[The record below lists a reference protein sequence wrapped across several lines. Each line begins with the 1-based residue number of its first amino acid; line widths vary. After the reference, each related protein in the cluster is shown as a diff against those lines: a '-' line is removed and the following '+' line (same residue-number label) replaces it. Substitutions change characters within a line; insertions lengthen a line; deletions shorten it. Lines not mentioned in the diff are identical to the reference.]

1 MRGFS
6 SKVVLLLYKEYIL
19 ENNLTVVYECL
30 NHLKSV
36 SFGVWIGVGS
46 RNETRQNNGISHFI
60 EHMLFKG
67 TKTRT
72 ARDIAC
78 AIDKIGGEINAFT
91 GKDCTCFYT
100 KTLDS
105 DLETA
110 VEILSDMIL
119 NPLFNPVHIETEKK
133 VVLEEISMYED
144 DPEEYAHDL
153 LTEEMWSDGPLGYPI
168 LGTAKSLRNITRND
182 LFKHMFD
189 YYVPDNCV
197 ISVVGNFKE
206 NELLNI
212 INKYF
217 SKWKSIGFCRLPEKR
232 PDFRT
237 HFLYRKKETEQTHVC
252 IGFRGLPMSDER
264 LYALMVL
271 NNILGGGMSSRLFQ
285 NIREERGL
293 VYSIY
298 SYPTAFRD
306 CGMFTIYAATNPENT
321 QEIIRLIGVELKNLI
336 DNGIT
341 ENELL
346 ISKNQLKG
354 NYILSLDSTS
364 GRMSAYGKSKIITG
378 VVNSPATVLRQ
389 IENVSIRTITELI
402 HWIFTEGQTG
412 LVILGDTSVSPNVME
427 YLRF

>member
-1 MRGFS
+1 M
-6 SKVVLLLYKEYIL
+6 YKEYIL

-30 NHLKSV
+30 SHLKSV
-36 SFGVWIGVGS
+36 SFGVWVGVGS

-60 EHMLFKG
+60 EHMVFKG
-67 TKTRT
+67 TQNRT
-72 ARDIAC
+72 AKDIAC

-110 VEILSDMIL
+110 AEILSDIIL
-119 NPLFNPVHIETEKK
+119 NPSFTPAHIKTEKK

-144 DPEEYAHDL
+144 DPEEFAHDL
-153 LTEEMWSDGPLGYPI
+153 LTEEMWSEGPLGYPI
-168 LGTAKSLRNITRND
+168 LGTAKSLENITKD
-182 LFKHMFD
+182 ALHEYMSY

-206 NELLNI
+206 SQLLAI

-217 SKWKSIGFCRLPEKR
+217 SKWRSLGYCRLSETKPN
-232 PDFRT
+232 FST
-237 HFLYRKKETEQTHVC
+237 HFLYKKKETEQTHVC
-252 IGFRGLPMSDER
+252 LGFRGLPMSDES

-271 NNILGGGMSSRLFQ
+271 NNIIGGGMSSRLFQ
-285 NIREERGL
+285 NIREDRGL

-298 SYPTAFRD
+298 SFPTSFRD
-306 CGMFTIYAATNPENT
+306 CGMFTIYYATNPDKVE
-321 QEIIRLIGVELKNLI
+321 EVIRLIGLEIRNLI
-336 DNGIT
+336 EKCIT
-341 ENELL
+341 ENELM

-364 GRMSAYGKSKIITG
+364 GRMSANGKSKIITG
-378 VVNSPATVLRQ
+378 VVNSPVTVLRQ
-389 IENVSIRTITELI
+389 IENVSKKTVTELLN
-402 HWIFTEGQTG
+402 WIFKKGETG
-412 LVILGDTSVSPNVME
+412 VVILGDTSISSNALD
-427 YLRF
+427 YLKF

>member
-1 MRGFS
+1 MF
-6 SKVVLLLYKEYIL
+6 KEYIL

-72 ARDIAC
+72 AKDIAYS
-78 AIDKIGGEINAFT
+78 IDRIGGEINAFT

-110 VEILSDMIL
+110 VDILSDMVL
-119 NPLFNPVHIETEKK
+119 NPLFNPEHIEKEKK
-133 VVLEEISMYED
+133 VVLEEIRMYED
-144 DPEEYAHDL
+144 DPEEYVHDL

-168 LGTAKSLRNITRND
+168 LGTAESLQQISSND
-182 LFKHMFD
+182 LYKFMSD

-206 NELLNI
+206 NRLHDI

-217 SKWKSIGFCRLPEKR
+217 SKWKSIGYCRLSELR

-237 HFLYRKKETEQTHVC
+237 HFLYRKKETEQTHIC

-271 NNILGGGMSSRLFQ
+271 NNIIGGGMSSRLFQ

-298 SYPTAFRD
+298 SFPTTFRD
-306 CGMFTIYAATNPENT
+306 CGMFTIYAATNPDKAE
-321 QEIIRLIGVELKNLI
+321 EVIRLIGPELKNLI
-336 DNGIT
+336 DKGIT
-341 ENELL
+341 DNELS

-364 GRMSAYGKSKIITG
+364 GRMSAYGKSRIITG
-378 VVNSPATVLRQ
+378 IVNSPASVLRQ
-389 IENVSIRTITELI
+389 IENVSKKTIIELLD
-402 HWIFTEGQTG
+402 WIFVEGQTG
-412 LVILGDTSVSPNVME
+412 VVILGDSPVSPKAID
-427 YLRF
+427 YLKI

>member
-1 MRGFS
+1 M
-6 SKVVLLLYKEYIL
+6 YKEYIL
-19 ENNLTVVYECL
+19 ENNLTIVYECL

-36 SFGVWIGVGS
+36 SFGVWIGVGA

-67 TKTRT
+67 TKNRT
-72 ARDIAC
+72 AKDIAC
-78 AIDKIGGEINAFT
+78 TIDKIGGEINAFT

-119 NPLFNPVHIETEKK
+119 NPLFNPTHIETEKK

-144 DPEEYAHDL
+144 DPEEFAHDL
-153 LTEEMWSDGPLGYPI
+153 LTEEMWSEGPLGYPI
-168 LGTAKSLRNITRND
+168 LGTAKSLENITDED
-182 LFKHMFD
+182 LYRFMSDF
-189 YYVPDNCV
+189 YVPDNCV

-206 NELLNI
+206 SQLLTI

-217 SKWKSIGFCRLPEKR
+217 SKWKSLGYCRLSETR
-232 PDFRT
+232 PNFRT
-237 HFLYRKKETEQTHVC
+237 HFLFRKKETEQTHVC
-252 IGFRGLPMSDER
+252 LGFRGLSMGDER

-271 NNILGGGMSSRLFQ
+271 NNIIGGGMSSRLFQ

-298 SYPTAFRD
+298 SFPTTFRD
-306 CGMFTIYAATNPENT
+306 CGMFTIYAATNPEKAEEVIRIIGS
-321 QEIIRLIGVELKNLI
+321 EIKNLLE
-336 DNGIT
+336 NGIT
-341 ENELL
+341 ENELM

-364 GRMSAYGKSKIITG
+364 GRMCANGKSKIITG
-378 VVNSPATVLRQ
+378 VVNSPTSVLRH
-389 IENVSIRTITELI
+389 IESVGKKTIIELLD
-402 HWIFTEGQTG
+402 WIFKEGESG
-412 LVILGDTSVSPNVME
+412 VVILGDSSISSKALD
-427 YLRF
+427 YLNFR